1 MSAKYKKA
9 IQDLAQTPRK
19 VLVRFKR
26 SFDTLYTEGYIL
38 DAGPDFFLMAEV
50 DDTIHLDGFL
60 CLRYK
65 DVRKLESPAK
75 FETFLAAALKQR
87 GERVPKAPSVS
98 LASISDLLL
107 TAATNFPL
115 ITIHR
120 EKADP
125 EVCHIGRIAG
135 LNKKQ
140 VALLE
145 IGPDAL
151 WEDEPTI
158 YSLKEI
164 TQVGF
169 GGGYEEALILVGGEP
184 QSSPSITN

>member
-1 MSAKYKKA
+1 MSAKYKQA
-9 IQDLAQTPRK
+9 IQELASAPRK
-19 VLVRFKR
+19 VLVRFSR
-26 SFDTLYTEGYIL
+26 PFDVGSTEGYIL
-38 DAGPDFFLMAEV
+38 DAGAEFFLMALV
-50 DDTIHLDGFL
+50 DDTIHFDGFL

-65 DVRKLESPAK
+65 DIRKLQAPAK
-75 FETFLAAALKQR
+75 FETFIAAALKQR
-87 GERVPKAPSVS
+87 GERIAKPPSVS

-115 ITIHR
+115 VTIHR

-135 LNKKQ
+135 LSKKQ

-145 IGPDAL
+145 IGPDAI
-151 WEDEPTI
+151 WHEAPTL

-164 TQVGF
+164 TQIGF
-169 GGGYEEALILVGGEP
+169 GGGYEDALFLVGGEP
-184 QSSPSITN
+184 DSATSIDS

>member
-1 MSAKYKKA
+1 MSAKYLKA
-9 IQDLAQTPRK
+9 IQELAQAPRK

-26 SFDTLYTEGYIL
+26 PFDVGSTEGYIL
-38 DAGPDFFLMAEV
+38 DAGDDFFLMALV

-65 DVRKLESPAK
+65 DVRKLEAPAK
-75 FETFLAAALKQR
+75 FETFIAAALKQR
-87 GERVPKAPSVS
+87 GERVPKPPSVS

-115 ITIHR
+115 VTLHR

-135 LNKKQ
+135 LNRKQ

-145 IGPDAL
+145 IGPDAI
-151 WEDEPTI
+151 WDETPSL

-184 QSSPSITN
+184 ESTPSIVP

>member
-1 MSAKYKKA
+1 MSAKYKKV
-9 IQDLAQTPRK
+9 ILDLALVPRK

-26 SFDTLYTEGYIL
+26 SFDVGFTEGYIL
-38 DAGPDFFLMAEV
+38 DAGTDFFLLALV
-50 DDTIHLDGFL
+50 DGTIHLDGFL

-75 FETFLAAALKQR
+75 FETFMAAALKQR

-98 LASISDLLL
+98 LASVSDLLL

-115 ITIHR
+115 VTIHR

-145 IGPDAL
+145 IGPDAIWDDTPSL
-151 WEDEPTI
+151 

-169 GGGYEEALILVGGEP
+169 GGGYEEALMLIGGEP
-184 QSSPSITN
+184 DSTLSVTP

>member
-1 MSAKYKKA
+1 MSAKHKQT
-9 IQDLAQTPRK
+9 IQELASAPRK
-19 VLVRFKR
+19 VLVRFDR
-26 SFDTLYTEGYIL
+26 PFDAGSTSGYIL
-38 DAGPDFFLMAEV
+38 DAGPDFFLLATI

-65 DVRKLESPAK
+65 DVRKLQAPAK
-75 FETFLAAALKQR
+75 FETFVAAALKQR
-87 GERVPKAPSVS
+87 GERIPKAPSVS

-107 TAATNFPL
+107 TAATAFPL
-115 ITIHR
+115 VTVHR
-120 EKADP
+120 EKIAP
-125 EVCHIGRIAG
+125 EFCHIGRIAG

-151 WEDEPTI
+151 WDDEPRI

-184 QSSPSITN
+184 QTSPSIAP